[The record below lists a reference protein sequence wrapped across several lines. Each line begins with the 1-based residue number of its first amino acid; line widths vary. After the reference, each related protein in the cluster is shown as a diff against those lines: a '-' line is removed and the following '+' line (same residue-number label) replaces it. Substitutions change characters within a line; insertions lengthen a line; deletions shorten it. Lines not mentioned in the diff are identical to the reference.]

1 MNFAL
6 LFLIVSLIFA
16 GAVAYYFSVVRREVR
31 EEHKLEIEEK
41 KMHEEEITKDE
52 ARVKEELA
60 DAHRRATAI
69 LAQSEKIAHDLIF
82 ELEQVLGKK
91 GIDTTLAIQPATDF
105 EIELGTL
112 SEKIKVQ
119 YVSRIKGLLESL
131 DKFQVDQ
138 AQKLQA
144 FAEEQQVTTDKNLQQ
159 MRINELD
166 RVQQRI
172 TKYKEEELALF
183 NRKVKDIIE
192 SAAQEVLGQALSS
205 HEQEILISKALD
217 KARQEGVI

>member
-205 HEQEILISKALD
+205 HEQEMLISKALD

>member
-159 MRINELD
+159 MRVNELD
-166 RVQQRI
+166 RVQQKI

-205 HEQEILISKALD
+205 HEQEMLISKALD

>member
-1 MNFAL
+1 M
-6 LFLIVSLIFA
+6 
-16 GAVAYYFSVVRREVR
+16 R

>member
-1 MNFAL
+1 
-6 LFLIVSLIFA
+6 
-16 GAVAYYFSVVRREVR
+16 
-31 EEHKLEIEEK
+31 
-41 KMHEEEITKDE
+41 MHEEEITKDE

>member
-166 RVQQRI
+166 RVQQKI

>member
-1 MNFAL
+1 
-6 LFLIVSLIFA
+6 
-16 GAVAYYFSVVRREVR
+16 
-31 EEHKLEIEEK
+31 
-41 KMHEEEITKDE
+41 
-52 ARVKEELA
+52 
-60 DAHRRATAI
+60 
-69 LAQSEKIAHDLIF
+69 
-82 ELEQVLGKK
+82 
-91 GIDTTLAIQPATDF
+91 
-105 EIELGTL
+105 
-112 SEKIKVQ
+112 
-119 YVSRIKGLLESL
+119 
-131 DKFQVDQ
+131 
-138 AQKLQA
+138 
-144 FAEEQQVTTDKNLQQ
+144 

>member
-16 GAVAYYFSVVRREVR
+16 GAGAYYFSVVRREVR

-159 MRINELD
+159 MRVNELD
-166 RVQQRI
+166 RVQQKI

-205 HEQEILISKALD
+205 HEQEMLISKALD

>member
-1 MNFAL
+1 M
-6 LFLIVSLIFA
+6 
-16 GAVAYYFSVVRREVR
+16 R

-159 MRINELD
+159 MRVNELD
-166 RVQQRI
+166 RVQQKI

-205 HEQEILISKALD
+205 HEQEMLISKALD

>member
-1 MNFAL
+1 M
-6 LFLIVSLIFA
+6 
-16 GAVAYYFSVVRREVR
+16 R

-217 KARQEGVI
+217 KARQERVI

>member
-91 GIDTTLAIQPATDF
+91 GIDTTLAIQPTTDF

>member
-144 FAEEQQVTTDKNLQQ
+144 FAEEQQVTTDRNLQQ

>member
-112 SEKIKVQ
+112 SEKNKSSVC
-119 YVSRIKGLLESL
+119 VS
-131 DKFQVDQ
+131 DQ
-138 AQKLQA
+138 RA
-144 FAEEQQVTTDKNLQQ
+144 F
-159 MRINELD
+159 
-166 RVQQRI
+166 
-172 TKYKEEELALF
+172 
-183 NRKVKDIIE
+183 
-192 SAAQEVLGQALSS
+192 
-205 HEQEILISKALD
+205 
-217 KARQEGVI
+217 GVIRQISGRPSSKVTSFC